1 MDKQEFKM
9 KVKPLGGGQE
19 VGRSCILLQ
28 FKGKN
33 ILLDCGLHPGIEG
46 EGALPYLHS
55 VNLSTIDF
63 ILITHFHIDHVAGLP
78 YLTEKTDFK

>member
-1 MDKQEFKM
+1 M
-9 KVKPLGGGQE
+9 KIRPLGGGQE

-46 EGALPYLHS
+46 EGALPFLGA